1 MELDHKVTHSEH
13 ISYEDMERLSSLN
26 SEELSDTDLDW
37 VQKMD
42 EIIDSCGICRR
53 RYMFFVNTQAT
64 FASFSSVKQSLSEK
78 TVLYFQEFLL
88 QTDRALR
95 EKLSV
100 WLESSQSFMSDLN
113 QMTLR
118 PAAVG
123 GTRGLENGEDTANLE
138 AETTIAGDDAGFFAF
153 ELKKEA
159 ELSFSI
165 KKETINGQP
174 VCLAIFGREGT
185 DFSQLYSLTPFGKN
199 HLRAKTPQAL
209 PAGKYVLCVPTLRT
223 TE

>member
-1 MELDHKVTHSEH
+1 MEFDHTVTHLEH
-13 ISYEDMERLSSLN
+13 ISYEDMERLYSLN
-26 SEELSDTDLDW
+26 SEDLSDTDLDW

-42 EIIDSCGICRR
+42 ELIDSCDICQR
-53 RYMFFVNTQAT
+53 RYMFFVNTQAG
-64 FASFSSVKQSLSEK
+64 FASFSSVKQSWSVK
-78 TVLYFQEFLL
+78 AVLYFQEFLS
-88 QTDRALR
+88 QTDQALR

-100 WLESSQSFMSDLN
+100 WLEGSRNLLVDLN

-123 GTRGLENGEDTANLE
+123 GTRGIENDEDTVNLE

-153 ELKKEA
+153 ELNKEA
-159 ELSFSI
+159 RLSFSI
-165 KKETINGQP
+165 KKETIYGQP

-185 DFSQLYSLTPFGKN
+185 DFSDAYPLTPFGKD